1 MAKIDEIFESNVPDG
16 EKIFALETELQ
27 HQRLI
32 LEKEIGVD
40 PENNAYLN
48 ALTYLDEVLR
58 WAEMITE
65 FDFGIEFPQEVF
77 SVEPLYQIRRVG
89 KTLYETIPPL
99 LIEIQPTLARENKW
113 LERRTRVRQTL
124 QQINSCYKAPG
135 KIRSSRFHEVEAEID
150 KITMI
155 ALLDPEKK
163 ALDEAINTIHRY
175 RRRRSLMAAAVIST
189 VIILGL
195 LYYYLPWI
203 ADKLGI
209 G

>member
-1 MAKIDEIFESNVPDG
+1 M
-16 EKIFALETELQ
+16 
-27 HQRLI
+27 
-32 LEKEIGVD
+32 
-40 PENNAYLN
+40 
-48 ALTYLDEVLR
+48 
-58 WAEMITE
+58 
-65 FDFGIEFPQEVF
+65 
-77 SVEPLYQIRRVG
+77 G
-89 KTLYETIPPL
+89 KTLYATIPPL

-155 ALLDPEKK
+155 ALLDPEKE
-163 ALDEAINTIHRY
+163 ALDEAIETIHRY
-175 RRRRSLMAAAVIST
+175 RRRRSLLVALVISII
-189 VIILGL
+189 IILGA

-203 ADKLGI
+203 AEKLGI

>member
-1 MAKIDEIFESNVPDG
+1 M
-16 EKIFALETELQ
+16 
-27 HQRLI
+27 
-32 LEKEIGVD
+32 D
-40 PENNAYLN
+40 PETNAYLR

-124 QQINSCYKAPG
+124 QQINGCYKAPG
-135 KIRSSRFHEVEAEID
+135 KIRSSRIHEVEEEID

-155 ALLDPEKK
+155 ALVDSEKK
-163 ALDEAINTIHRY
+163 ALDETVETIRRY
-175 RRRRSLMAAAVIST
+175 RRRRSLLIALAISI
-189 VIILGL
+189 VIILGA

-203 ADKLGI
+203 AEQLGI